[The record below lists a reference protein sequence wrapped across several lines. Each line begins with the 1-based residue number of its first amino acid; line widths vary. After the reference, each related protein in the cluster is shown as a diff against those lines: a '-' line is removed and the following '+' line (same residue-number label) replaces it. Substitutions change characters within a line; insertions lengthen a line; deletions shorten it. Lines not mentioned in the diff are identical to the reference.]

1 MDLEITTTN
10 SNYNENILEMFTE
23 ADWAWWNE
31 RLNEDDRQELSKLVV
46 GQWLNIMDEARFYR
60 ISPLAYWDF
69 TRIVDENDVKA
80 IKTTAFIWSINND
93 KAMTEK
99 EIERAMFRAALIY
112 HCLFPKDDKEWG
124 WDWESL
130 FPDVFTPMLNGESW
144 EIPAEECLNY
154 SDWFI
159 TLRFLFQ
166 CLYQL

>member
-60 ISPLAYWDF
+60 ITPLAYWDF

-99 EIERAMFRAALIY
+99 EIERAIQIL
-112 HCLFPKDDKEWG
+112 KKEL
-124 WDWESL
+124 E
-130 FPDVFTPMLNGESW
+130 
-144 EIPAEECLNY
+144 
-154 SDWFI
+154 
-159 TLRFLFQ
+159 
-166 CLYQL
+166 

>member
-1 MDLEITTTN
+1 MDLEIVTNN

-23 ADWAWWNE
+23 ADWTWWNE

-60 ISPLAYWDF
+60 ITPLAYWDF

-124 WDWESL
+124 
-130 FPDVFTPMLNGESW
+130 
-144 EIPAEECLNY
+144 
-154 SDWFI
+154 
-159 TLRFLFQ
+159 
-166 CLYQL
+166 